1 MPCVLHVPT
10 TAFERSKQ
18 NRMKNTLTPAQRVLL
33 ARDAKRPNIDDYIN
47 KLFDDFVPLCGDRA
61 YKEDASILGGIAL
74 YKGLP
79 VTVIGHRKGKT
90 LEENIKYN
98 FGMTN
103 PAGYRKAQ
111 RLMRAAEKF
120 ARPVITFVDTPGAY
134 PGMEAENHGQGEAI
148 ASCLTLMSELTVP
161 IISVI
166 TGEGGSGGALALS
179 CANKILMLENAIF
192 SVLSPEG
199 FSSILWKDATKWQE
213 AADIMKLTSFDLKQF
228 GIADEIIKENN
239 LNGELDV
246 SKLFLDV
253 DSSLQAN
260 LNELLKLK
268 PEKLKSER
276 YLKMREIGS
285 KF

>member
-1 MPCVLHVPT
+1 MN
-10 TAFERSKQ
+10 S
-18 NRMKNTLTPAQRVLL
+18 TLTAADRVLL

-47 KLFDDFVPLCGDRA
+47 KLFDDFVPLCGDRF

-74 YKGLP
+74 YKGIP

-90 LEENIKYN
+90 LDDNIKCN

-120 ARPVITFVDTPGAY
+120 SRPIITFVDTPGAY

-148 ASCLTLMSELTVP
+148 AACLTLMSELTVP
-161 IISVI
+161 MVAII

-179 CANKILMLENAIF
+179 CANKILMLENAVF

-199 FSSILWKDATKWQE
+199 FSSILWKDSTRWQE
-213 AADIMKLTSFDLKQF
+213 AADIMKLTSYDLKEF
-228 GIADEIIKENN
+228 GIADEIVNEQN
-239 LNGELDV
+239 LNGELDI

-253 DSSLQAN
+253 DSCLYEN
-260 LNELLKLK
+260 LSELLKLK
-268 PEKLKSER
+268 PEKLKSMR
-276 YLKMREIGS
+276 YAKMREIGS